1 MSYWRSKRSFPFIHL
16 RNDDV
21 NFDRVDNDPSNSFLK
36 TSTIRIICPQLYIT
50 SHQNFASFCA
60 SLHTTDKVLICSL
73 FTVIQSSVFYLFEAV
88 FTNFGDICTLVNK
101 YWALLQISNCSL
113 FNLVTPH
120 NKSYGGITIIAELK
134 YSISK
139 PWRKGFNLNWLTL
152 TNVKIRANQRN
163 KTVDANGFSLIF
175 NYRRIHLFQIAF
187 IFNYSRNFH
196 IWGIFF
202 FSLFPKQWFIKLCW
216 QAREL
221 LVLSI
226 PISITLLILISS
238 SQQQSGNS
246 GIPRI
251 CLLNDDLITYLS
263 MYLNIH

>member
-1 MSYWRSKRSFPFIHL
+1 M
-16 RNDDV
+16 
-21 NFDRVDNDPSNSFLK
+21 
-36 TSTIRIICPQLYIT
+36 
-50 SHQNFASFCA
+50 
-60 SLHTTDKVLICSL
+60 
-73 FTVIQSSVFYLFEAV
+73 

-187 IFNYSRNFH
+187 NSFLTKAETFISEE
-196 IWGIFF
+196 
-202 FSLFPKQWFIKLCW
+202 FSSSPCFQNNDLSSYVDKLGSFLSWAFQYPSLCW
-216 QAREL
+216 F
-221 LVLSI
+221 
-226 PISITLLILISS
+226 
-238 SQQQSGNS
+238 
-246 GIPRI
+246 
-251 CLLNDDLITYLS
+251 
-263 MYLNIH
+263 